1 MADDNRKFKAIFE
14 RLLAYFDK
22 CDILDY
28 SRVDVQIVNGKKH
41 YFQVVSLAVHFDFS
55 ESESDETF
63 CIYITTHDSEYGVN
77 SLDELPKAWLDALIR
92 ELNSSRWSNGT
103 LPVMPTVLA
112 NLKASSISG
121 LELMLA
127 IHGI

>member
-63 CIYITTHDSEYGVN
+63 CNN
-77 SLDELPKAWLDALIR
+77 SIKKDHHPLGYNI
-92 ELNSSRWSNGT
+92 N
-103 LPVMPTVLA
+103 
-112 NLKASSISG
+112 
-121 LELMLA
+121 
-127 IHGI
+127 

>member
-1 MADDNRKFKAIFE
+1 MLRQASLDEEVRRSHPKG
-14 RLLAYFDK
+14 
-22 CDILDY
+22 CD
-28 SRVDVQIVNGKKH
+28 RVH
-41 YFQVVSLAVHFDFS
+41 
-55 ESESDETF
+55 
-63 CIYITTHDSEYGVN
+63 IYITTHDSEYGVN

-92 ELNSSRWSNGT
+92 ELNSSRWSDGT